1 MSKSTSILLKPLGL
15 HPKRLISH
23 QLNSSNSD
31 LRRRELEAY
40 SQFPIGLKFSS
51 DDFSNP
57 AVDPPTLYMRLL
69 TRLEHLSNLFFIER
83 LSYKGDNFYSPEM
96 LEISLETITLTLSF
110 WTQQNRLEGLQGDY
124 EWLVM
129 LHAAPAGGILCMELL
144 KQPHGNESATVP
156 TITKSIIIKQLSL
169 LVGFL
174 EWIGPAAPG
183 AHLCNSIKMVVERV
197 MEQALNPPPKSIT
210 QEEFDSTWD
219 VRLPEDMYEFNFG
232 LLDTFDW
239 LRLPPGSL
247 EQ

>member
-1 MSKSTSILLKPLGL
+1 M
-15 HPKRLISH
+15 
-23 QLNSSNSD
+23 
-31 LRRRELEAY
+31 EAY
-40 SQFPIGLKFSS
+40 SQFPIGLKFNK
-51 DDFSNP
+51 DDVSNP

-96 LEISLETITLTLSF
+96 LDISLETITLTLCF

-144 KQPHGNESATVP
+144 KQPHGKASATVP
-156 TITKSIIIKQLSL
+156 TITKSMIIKQLSL

-174 EWIGPAAPG
+174 EWIGPGAPG
-183 AHLCNSIKMVVERV
+183 AHLCNSIKTVVERV
-197 MEQALNPPPKSIT
+197 MEQALNPPPRPVT

-219 VRLPEDMYEFNFG
+219 VSLPEDMYEFNMG